1 MKAKVVF
8 FSIFIFSLTLSY
20 SQSNPQAI
28 SEEDLSLK
36 IIARHYDLQNGAEGT
51 EWFVS
56 ELNDEKVYIARF
68 ELDKVQKEV
77 YYNGYGRPIMDA
89 TIKNQIPVVLMDY
102 IGERYEKFKVIE
114 YKKTKNLETES
125 SKHSVA
131 IKTKQFG
138 ELVLDFDQY
147 FTPTT
152 SNSFTASN

>member
-1 MKAKVVF
+1 MKTKIAF
-8 FSIFIFSLTLSY
+8 FLTFFLSVTLSFA
-20 SQSNPQAI
+20 QSPLQPVN
-28 SEEDLSLK
+28 EEDLSIK
-36 IIARHYDLQNGAEGT
+36 IIARHYDLQNGVEET

-56 ELNDEKVYIARF
+56 EYNDEKVYIARF
-68 ELDKVQKEV
+68 ELDKVEKEV
-77 YYNGYGRPIMDA
+77 YYNQYGRPIIDA
-89 TIKNQIPVVLMDY
+89 TIKNQIPVILLDY
-102 IGERYEKFKVIE
+102 IGERYEKFKVVQ

-131 IKTKQFG
+131 IKTKKYG